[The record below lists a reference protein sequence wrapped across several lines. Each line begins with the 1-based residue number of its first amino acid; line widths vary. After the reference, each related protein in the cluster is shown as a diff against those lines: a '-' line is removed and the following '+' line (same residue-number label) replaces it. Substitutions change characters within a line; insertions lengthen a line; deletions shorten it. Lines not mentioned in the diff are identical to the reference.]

1 MGTKASASERGTV
14 RFKMSRFYRAAAAR
28 KSWKINV
35 HIPPAGKCSSGDA
48 TSR

>member
-1 MGTKASASERGTV
+1 MGTKAGASERGTM
-14 RFKMSRFYRAAAAR
+14 RFKMSRFYRAATAR

-35 HIPPAGKCSSGDA
+35 HILLARRCSSGDA